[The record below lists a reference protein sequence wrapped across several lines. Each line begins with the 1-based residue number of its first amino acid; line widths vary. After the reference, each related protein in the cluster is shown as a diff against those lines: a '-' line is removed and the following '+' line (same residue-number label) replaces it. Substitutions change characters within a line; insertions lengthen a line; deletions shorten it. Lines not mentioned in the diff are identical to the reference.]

1 MKFRMIIFIAS
12 ALLITLSYGCDNDT
26 SSNAQSPSGGEEP
39 MVMTQASGTV
49 DAAGEGCMGIDGLMS
64 GDEVSVEILV
74 TGTDTGNAT
83 VTNTTTG
90 DTATCEMGFIQRE
103 KNKLP
108 ANILCVGIK
117 DSNIEGLA
125 DNDRLEI
132 AIDFATDL
140 NQLTVINGNTMDCVN
155 IIMTSLDAG

>member
-1 MKFRMIIFIAS
+1 MFAIMILA
-12 ALLITLSYGCDNDT
+12 ATLSH
-26 SSNAQSPSGGEEP
+26 PPGGEEP
-39 MVMTQASGTV
+39 TVMTEASGTV

-90 DTATCEMGFIQRE
+90 DTATCEIGFIQRE

-108 ANILCVGIK
+108 ANILCIGIK

-132 AIDFATDL
+132 AIDFATY

-155 IIMTSLDAG
+155 ITMNSLNTG